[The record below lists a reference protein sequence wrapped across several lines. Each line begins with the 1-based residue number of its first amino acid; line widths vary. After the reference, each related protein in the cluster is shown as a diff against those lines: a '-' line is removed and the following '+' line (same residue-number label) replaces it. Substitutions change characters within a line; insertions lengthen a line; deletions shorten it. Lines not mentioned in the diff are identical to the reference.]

1 MLALL
6 VVCVP
11 PATAQWTSSRPD
23 GHAPIGVMQDHRHER
38 GEVMLS
44 YRYMFMD
51 MEGSRNGTDA
61 VSDEMIISDDAGG
74 FGFQVTPTRM
84 SAQMHMFGAMYA
96 PSGRYTLIAILPLVF
111 KDMDHLTRAG
121 GAFTTRSG
129 GLGDLKLAAMVGLL
143 DRNRQAIHA
152 NLGVSV
158 PTGSTGRHDALP
170 TSNGRD
176 VQLPYPMQIGSGTWD
191 LLPGV
196 TYLGQ
201 VDDFSWGAQA
211 MGTIRLAENNR
222 DWREGHRFMGT
233 TWGAWRINR
242 HLSASLRGEL
252 SSWGNIEGADAAAS
266 VDPQVV
272 PTART
277 DLRSGKRLDIG
288 PGLNTYLPGVDG
300 LRFAG
305 ELLIPVYQDLDGP
318 QLETD
323 WVLVVGAQV
332 VPVH

>member
-1 MLALL
+1 
-6 VVCVP
+6 
-11 PATAQWTSSRPD
+11 
-23 GHAPIGVMQDHRHER
+23 
-38 GEVMLS
+38 
-44 YRYMFMD
+44 
-51 MEGSRNGTDA
+51 
-61 VSDEMIISDDAGG
+61 
-74 FGFQVTPTRM
+74 
-84 SAQMHMFGAMYA
+84 
-96 PSGRYTLIAILPLVF
+96 
-111 KDMDHLTRAG
+111 MDHITRAG
-121 GAFTTRSG
+121 DTFTTRSG

-143 DRNRQAIHA
+143 DRHRQAVHL

-158 PTGSTGRHDALP
+158 PTGSTGQHDALP
-170 TSNGRD
+170 TSSGRD

-222 DWREGHRFMGT
+222 SWREGHRFMGT
-233 TWGAWRINR
+233 TWGAWRVNR
-242 HLSASLRGEL
+242 HLSASLRGAL
-252 SSWGNIEGADAAAS
+252 SSWGDIEGADAAAS

-277 DLRSGKRLDIG
+277 DLHNGTRLDVG
-288 PGLNTYLPGVDG
+288 PGLNFYLPSVDG

-323 WVLVVGAQV
+323 WVLVVGTQV